1 MKLTESETYKNL
13 ARAFAGECQA
23 HLRYMF
29 IEYGAKQEGYKNI
42 AAIIDK
48 ISYNEFNHARMFYTF
63 LQQGS
68 KETVNNVDI
77 TAGFPFREKW
87 DVLENLR
94 LAALDEQEEA
104 DVVYP
109 AFRDKAMEEG
119 FEEIAKLF
127 DDIIKVEQGHKKTFL
142 ELYEQMKNDT
152 LYKKEKPVVWRCS
165 DCGYEAEGLEA
176 WDECPI
182 CKAKR
187 GAVVL
192 HLKSIQQN

>member
-152 LYKKEKPVVWRCS
+152 LYKKAKPVVWRCA

-192 HLKSIQQN
+192 HLKSIQQI